1 MHLPERRTAHAD
13 MDQRR
18 AQEQPPGTRL
28 HQLCGSVPYLGRVC
42 IHPHIHSHGEWFLT
56 CQALRI
62 DKHPLG
68 SVSPKEAERLAE
80 AELVRHLEGHI
91 AWCRSALAELLGES
105 DMSAT

>member
-1 MHLPERRTAHAD
+1 MLIWTKDERRNN
-13 MDQRR
+13 R
-18 AQEQPPGTRL
+18 QELVSTSYVA
-28 HQLCGSVPYLGRVC
+28 SVPYLGRVC

-80 AELVRHLEGHI
+80 AELAKRLEQHI
-91 AWCRSALAELLGES
+91 VWCQNALQEICGKS
-105 DMSAT
+105 DTPKP

>member
-1 MHLPERRTAHAD
+1 MLIWTKDERRNN
-13 MDQRR
+13 R
-18 AQEQPPGTRL
+18 QELVSTSYVA
-28 HQLCGSVPYLGRVC
+28 SVPYLGRVC
-42 IHPHIHSHGEWFLT
+42 IHPHIHSLGEWFLT

>member
-1 MHLPERRTAHAD
+1 MMNWTKDERRNN
-13 MDQRR
+13 R
-18 AQEQPPGTRL
+18 QELVSTSYVT
-28 HQLCGSVPYLGRVC
+28 SVPCLWRVC

-68 SVSPKEAERLAE
+68 GVSPKEAERLAE

-91 AWCRSALAELLGES
+91 AWCRSALTELLGES
-105 DMSAT
+105 DTSAT

>member
-1 MHLPERRTAHAD
+1 MLIWTKDERRNNL
-13 MDQRR
+13 
-18 AQEQPPGTRL
+18 QELVSTSYVA
-28 HQLCGSVPYLGRVC
+28 SVPYLGRVC

-91 AWCRSALAELLGES
+91 AWCRSALTELLGES